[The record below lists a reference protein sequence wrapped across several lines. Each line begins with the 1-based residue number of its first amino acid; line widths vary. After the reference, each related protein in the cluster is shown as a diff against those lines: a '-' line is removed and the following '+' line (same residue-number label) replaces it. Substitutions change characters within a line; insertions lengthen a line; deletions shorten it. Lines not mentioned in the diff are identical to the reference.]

1 MVSGIGEI
9 CAIGW
14 GTFGGLVVCIGCC
27 EKITNQ
33 NSISVSSYGSTS
45 FGSNTSQVKDKNGKT
60 VTIQPYKN
68 NYLIKELE

>member
-14 GTFGGLVVCIGCC
+14 GIFGGFVVCIGCC
-27 EKITNQ
+27 EKITSEN
-33 NSISVSSYGSTS
+33 SVSLSDKTASGSTS
-45 FGSNTSQVKDKNGKT
+45 FGSTSNAKDKNGKT

-68 NYLIKELE
+68 NYLIKD